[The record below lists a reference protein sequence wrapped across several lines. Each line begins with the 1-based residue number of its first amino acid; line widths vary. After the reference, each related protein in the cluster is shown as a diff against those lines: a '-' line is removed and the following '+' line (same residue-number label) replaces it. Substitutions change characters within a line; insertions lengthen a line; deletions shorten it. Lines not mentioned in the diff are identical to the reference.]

1 MSLPDTKTDSLQTRL
16 VMPSALEQYSQQGR
30 SLKMTTGSGELDS
43 LIDGIQEGLFYL
55 IYGDNFPLDAL
66 SHRLLVNCI
75 LPIKLRHG
83 FESMAV
89 CINNTD
95 YYGHGKMILNPE
107 KIANTA
113 KAAGIDPKIVSK
125 NLFVQTTY
133 NSHHQ
138 MEIASQVSQ
147 LIETNQNIKLVVI
160 NNLTKFFRDSD
171 GQKRPQVANSV
182 KQVISI
188 IHRAC
193 AKNKIAVVATGDSNI
208 ASKGVIPRPIGGNY
222 LKHLADAI
230 VYVRDISSNY
240 FNPKFKATL
249 VKHQYMKTPK
259 SVIVHGRRARKIMLL
274 N

>member
-1 MSLPDTKTDSLQTRL
+1 MSILDSNCNLLQTRL
-16 VMPSALEQYSQQGR
+16 IMRSALEHYTNQGN

-43 LIDGIQEGLFYL
+43 LLDGIQEGLFYL
-55 IYGDNFPLDAL
+55 LYGDELPLDAISL
-66 SHRLLVNCI
+66 RLLVNCI
-75 LPIKLRHG
+75 LPIKLGHG

-89 CINNTD
+89 CVNNTD
-95 YYGHGKMILNPE
+95 YYGSSKMILNPE

-113 KAAGIDPKIVSK
+113 KSAGIDPKIVSK
-125 NLFVQTTY
+125 NLFVQTAY

-138 MEIASQVSQ
+138 MDIASQVSQ
-147 LIETNQNIKLVVI
+147 LIETNHNIKLIVI
-160 NNLTKFFRDSD
+160 NNLTKFFRDSNAPR
-171 GQKRPQVANSV
+171 RPEIANSV

-193 AKNKIAVVATGDSNI
+193 AKNKIALVATGDSNI
-208 ASKGVIPRPIGGNY
+208 TSRGVIPRPVGGTY

-230 VYVRDISSNY
+230 VYVKDISSNY
-240 FNPKFKATL
+240 FSPKFKATL

-259 SVIVHGRRARKIMLL
+259 SVVVHGRRARKIMLL

>member
-1 MSLPDTKTDSLQTRL
+1 
-16 VMPSALEQYSQQGR
+16 
-30 SLKMTTGSGELDS
+30 MTTGSGELDS
-43 LIDGIQEGLFYL
+43 LIDGIEEGLFYL
-55 IYGDNFPLDAL
+55 LYGDELPLDAL

-95 YYGHGKMILNPE
+95 YYGRGKMVLNPE

-113 KAAGIDPKIVSK
+113 KAAGIDPKIISK
-125 NLFVQTTY
+125 NLFVQTAY

-138 MEIASQVSQ
+138 MEIANQVSQ
-147 LIETNQNIKLVVI
+147 LIETNENIKLIVI
-160 NNLTKFFRDSD
+160 SNLTRFFRDSD
-171 GQKRPQVANSV
+171 SQRRPEVANSV

-208 ASKGVIPRPIGGNY
+208 TSKGVIPRPIGGSY
-222 LKHLADAI
+222 LKHLTDVI
-230 VYVRDISSNY
+230 VYVKDISSNY

-259 SVIVHGRRARKIMLL
+259 SVVVHGRRARKIMLL

>member
-1 MSLPDTKTDSLQTRL
+1 MSIFDANSDLLQTRL
-16 VMPSALEQYSQQGR
+16 IMRSALEQYTNQGN

-43 LIDGIQEGLFYL
+43 LIDGIEEGLFYL
-55 IYGDNFPLDAL
+55 LYGDEMPLDAL

-95 YYGHGKMILNPE
+95 YFGRGKKILNPE

-113 KAAGIDPKIVSK
+113 KSAGIDPKIVSK
-125 NLFVQTTY
+125 NLFVHTSY

-147 LIETNQNIKLVVI
+147 LIETNQDIKLVVI
-160 NNLTKFFRDSD
+160 KNLTKFFNDSN
-171 GQKRPQVANSV
+171 GQRRPEIANSV

-208 ASKGVIPRPIGGNY
+208 TSKGVIPRPIGGTY

-230 VYVRDISSNY
+230 VYVKDLSSNY
-240 FNPKFKATL
+240 FSPKFKATL

-259 SVIVHGRRARKIMLL
+259 SVVVHGRRARKIMLL